1 MKILQSFF
9 KGVDIKKW
17 NWLAIDVLLILYCL
31 NNNNFLLNN
40 KILTIKSISNN
51 NLGAKYKINNKNFW
65 MRRNQQIKYW
75 ELISKNKIY
84 NIDKIIT
91 KLVNII
97 I

>member
-1 MKILQSFF
+1 M
-9 KGVDIKKW
+9 
-17 NWLAIDVLLILYCL
+17 LLILYCL

-40 KILTIKSISNN
+40 KILTIKSISSN